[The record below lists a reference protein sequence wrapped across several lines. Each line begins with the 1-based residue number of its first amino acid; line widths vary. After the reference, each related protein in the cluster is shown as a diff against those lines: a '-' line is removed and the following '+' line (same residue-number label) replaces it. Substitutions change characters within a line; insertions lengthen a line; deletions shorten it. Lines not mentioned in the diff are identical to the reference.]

1 LLPEHDTDHYAV
13 GDTLILNVGGQEQ
26 SVTLAGFYTVDSNP
40 MSFPS
45 APLVVPRQVV
55 QRFAPLQTRVFG
67 EFPVA
72 SLSHVTTALGQA
84 LPDMLVF
91 SLADINDALISQLQA
106 FFTCAISVAGLAF
119 VAGGVLI
126 ANAAGLN
133 IVERYREIG
142 IFKAVGYTS
151 GHVLRAFLSEY
162 GFLGIL
168 AGLFGIS
175 GAVLALCALNLSL
188 AAGRLVIEPTILVG
202 MLVVSVAIALLSAAV
217 IAWQPTRVRPLE
229 VLRYE

>member
-1 LLPEHDTDHYAV
+1 
-13 GDTLILNVGGQEQ
+13 
-26 SVTLAGFYTVDSNP
+26 
-40 MSFPS
+40 MSFQA

-55 QRFAPLQTRVFG
+55 QRFADIPLQTRVFG
-67 EFPVA
+67 TFPA
-72 SLSHVTTALGQA
+72 DSLSQVTTTLGQA
-84 LPDMLVF
+84 LPGMLIF
-91 SLADINDALISQLQA
+91 SRADINDALVAQLQA
-106 FFTCAISVAGLAF
+106 FFTCAVSVAGLAF

-162 GFLGIL
+162 GFLGAL
-168 AGLFGIS
+168 AGLFGVV
-175 GAVLALCALNLSL
+175 GAVSAITLINITYPVAQ
-188 AAGRLVIEPTILVG
+188 LVIEPTILVG
-202 MLVVSVAIALLSAAV
+202 MLVFSVAIALLSAAIIV
-217 IAWQPTRVRPLE
+217 WQPTRVRPLD